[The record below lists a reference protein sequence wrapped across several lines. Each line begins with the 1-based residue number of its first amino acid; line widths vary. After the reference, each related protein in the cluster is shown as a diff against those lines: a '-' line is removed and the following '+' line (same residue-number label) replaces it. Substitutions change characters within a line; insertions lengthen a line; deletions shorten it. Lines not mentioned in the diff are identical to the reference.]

1 VNIFIESSEM
11 MNEASLVQINII
23 N

>member
-1 VNIFIESSEM
+1 MDAHDDQRHYDIYP
-11 MNEASLVQINII
+11 LVQINII